1 MKIKLSNVT
10 LLGIDCVNVERLIS
24 AMDVSQK
31 DIEFGAVK
39 LLTSLPSNYVRKVDI
54 PHISSIEEFSRFC
67 INDLYKYVDT
77 DYVLL
82 VQYDGFVLNPES
94 WDDEYLKYDYI
105 GAPLSGISWRQN
117 NQLPYVVGNGG
128 FCLRSKKF
136 LEKSHQ
142 LFTDGHIAN
151 FHPEDVALCVWY
163 RDLFEKDDLKFAPP
177 ELAMGFSVQED
188 YGSYDKPFG
197 FHGLY
202 DKNMDTL
209 INRYPDFPLYFFLSR
224 RRGKLLEKI
233 TKIFKDVAI
242 EGHLFGSIA
251 ENRSDNF
258 SDIDVWITFGNETF
272 KSLSEKRFELY
283 SQIGDVLHICEPPQ
297 NAPING
303 IFSSVL
309 YKTKVGLIMVDYYL
323 CPESNSFITKESK
336 KLFGDINLS
345 IGETGLNPQ
354 KISVPETYRID
365 FFICFIFNSIKKIIR
380 KNDNPLEAL
389 FREYD
394 NLNTKYGFELEPII
408 NMGSTFTNLEKVIGN
423 IRNFANEKQNIALF
437 EISKFI
443 NQVKNK

>member
-1 MKIKLSNVT
+1 M
-10 LLGIDCVNVERLIS
+10 
-24 AMDVSQK
+24 
-31 DIEFGAVK
+31 
-39 LLTSLPSNYVRKVDI
+39 
-54 PHISSIEEFSRFC
+54 
-67 INDLYKYVDT
+67 
-77 DYVLL
+77 
-82 VQYDGFVLNPES
+82 
-94 WDDEYLKYDYI
+94 
-105 GAPLSGISWRQN
+105 
-117 NQLPYVVGNGG
+117 
-128 FCLRSKKF
+128 
-136 LEKSHQ
+136 
-142 LFTDGHIAN
+142 
-151 FHPEDVALCVWY
+151 
-163 RDLFEKDDLKFAPP
+163 
-177 ELAMGFSVQED
+177 
-188 YGSYDKPFG
+188 
-197 FHGLY
+197 
-202 DKNMDTL
+202 
-209 INRYPDFPLYFFLSR
+209 
-224 RRGKLLEKI
+224 LEKI

-336 KLFGDINLS
+336 KLFGDINLP

-380 KNDNPLEAL
+380 KNDNPLEVL
-389 FREYD
+389 FKEYD

-408 NMGSTFTNLEKVIGN
+408 NMGSTFANLEKVIGN